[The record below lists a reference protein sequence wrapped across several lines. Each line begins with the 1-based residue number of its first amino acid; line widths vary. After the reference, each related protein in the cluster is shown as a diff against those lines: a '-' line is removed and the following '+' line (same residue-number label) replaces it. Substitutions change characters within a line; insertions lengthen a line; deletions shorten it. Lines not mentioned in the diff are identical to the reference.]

1 MLDQNHLLTPVN
13 FSEERNLSKGNEM
26 DLVSGK
32 GIITSVTSS
41 MLQQPQL
48 WHVVEILT
56 DAARMLLVIVE
67 LLFHSSSTTQ
77 RILGTSCWVLNW
89 KGTCLLV
96 EFPTKCPQKVGRIQ
110 KSSSSFEKWH
120 ILSHCSG
127 QGW

>member
-13 FSEERNLSKGNEM
+13 FSEERNLSKGKEM

-32 GIITSVTSS
+32 GIITSFTSS
-41 MLQQPQL
+41 MLQQPQVS
-48 WHVVEILT
+48 HVVEILT

-96 EFPTKCPQKVGRIQ
+96 EFPTKYPQKVGRIQ
-110 KSSSSFEKWH
+110 NSSSSFEK
-120 ILSHCSG
+120 
-127 QGW
+127 